1 MPRFTS
7 VHSMSVLVAFW
18 LAASPALALDV
29 NPGLWEI
36 SMEGPANGQKACLT
50 RELLDA
56 DFSDIQMP
64 PGVECDYQVL
74 EKTPEFVT
82 SHTVCTGEFSIVADT
97 RVDIHGPASMTMKA
111 TSTMTAAGQ
120 QNTFDTTINYK
131 WLSSDCGDIKPVR
144 LGKPP
149 E

>member
-1 MPRFTS
+1 MLRVASGQS
-7 VHSMSVLVAFW
+7 VSLLVALW
-18 LAASPALALDV
+18 LAASPAWALDV

-36 SMEGPANGQKACLT
+36 SIDGSASGQKACLT

-64 PGVECDYQVL
+64 TGVECNYQVL

-82 SHTVCTGEFSIVADT
+82 SHTECTGEFSIVGDT
-97 RVDIHGPASMTMKA
+97 RVDVHGPGSMTMKS
-111 TSTMTAAGQ
+111 TSIMSVAGQ
-120 QNTFDTTINYK
+120 QQTFNTTIDYK
-131 WLSSDCGDIKPVR
+131 WLSSDCGDVKPVN
-144 LGKPP
+144 LGKPL